1 MPIVVFAAIL
11 GLAFGLLLANVV
23 NRPKNPV
30 DQLDQALAAGEFQPF
45 LQPVFDLQ
53 SGAIIGCEALAR
65 WMRADGSVVPPI
77 RFIPFAESNDRIGP
91 LTWHIVSQALE
102 ALRVPLR
109 RDRNF
114 KVAVNIAPRHL
125 ASEGFEQRFRDVVAE
140 ADVPPRQVVLEL
152 TEREELEDSVR
163 VAAVIENLRRWGF
176 GVALDDVGIGHNG
189 LSHIQQLGANI
200 IKIDKFFVDGIG
212 LDSSANTVVEMLVS
226 LARELNMSV
235 LAEGIETETQLSG
248 LVTCGVTEG
257 QGYFKA
263 PPLPVDDFLE
273 LLEENRVSAAP
284 EPTDQPRVHV
294 A

>member
-1 MPIVVFAAIL
+1 MPIVVFAAVL

-257 QGYFKA
+257 
-263 PPLPVDDFLE
+263 
-273 LLEENRVSAAP
+273 
-284 EPTDQPRVHV
+284 
-294 A
+294 